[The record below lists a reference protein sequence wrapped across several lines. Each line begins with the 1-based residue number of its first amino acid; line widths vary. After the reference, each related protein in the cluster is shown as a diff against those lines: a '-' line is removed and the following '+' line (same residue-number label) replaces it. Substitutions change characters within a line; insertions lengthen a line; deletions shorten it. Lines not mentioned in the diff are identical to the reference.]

1 MAKTAQHTPGVTLLR
16 VALLAAI
23 AAVIAGLLGMHV
35 LSSVHGASA
44 TTGHPAVESQTTAA
58 AGQPAPEAHHE
69 TPTPPSCVC
78 GGGCGEQH
86 AAHPSCTPAAPTASP
101 SAPPPGTT
109 LLTVLPRSGAEP
121 DRLPAYSYRPATPT
135 PSELSISRT

>member
-1 MAKTAQHTPGVTLLR
+1 MAKTARHNPAAILLR
-16 VALLAAI
+16 VALLAGI

-35 LSSVHGASA
+35 FSVVHGASA
-44 TTGHPAVESQTTAA
+44 STGHPAAESQTTAA
-58 AGQPAPEAHHE
+58 AGHPGPAAHHE

-86 AAHPSCTPAAPTASP
+86 AAHASCTPAAPTASL

-109 LLTVLPRSGAEP
+109 LLTVLPWSGAEP